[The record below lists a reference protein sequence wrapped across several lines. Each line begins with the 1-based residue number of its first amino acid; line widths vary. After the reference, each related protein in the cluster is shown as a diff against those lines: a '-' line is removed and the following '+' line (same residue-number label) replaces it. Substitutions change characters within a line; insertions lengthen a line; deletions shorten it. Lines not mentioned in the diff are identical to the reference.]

1 MRRRG
6 KWRNFGKRIIYSSIQ
21 RKKINLRHTA
31 SNLDEWFEDAVYPR
45 AAELGQEIE
54 KLQNKLNVLN
64 EALTGEMVDEY
75 GNQLDSNYQQGGR
88 PSDHDLEI
96 YDEIGGLYYELQILE
111 EQLLSIESMKLV
123 YLYKN
128 FEILLKDIIVEA
140 FPNVNKRDL
149 FQWENVKS
157 FLNSNGILFGSIQGY
172 SIVNEL
178 RIINNNIKHSSEID
192 DLTKKQNILE
202 FQNKEYF
209 DSNSIVSFYSR
220 IKNEPKAFLGR
231 LAEELIKYL
240 FVFDDDRVEK
250 IVTEYK
256 GRMDEESGKRLI
268 AELSKIYT

>member
-1 MRRRG
+1 MRSRG
-6 KWRNFGKRIIYSSIQ
+6 KWRKLGKRKVFSSIE

-31 SNLDEWFEDAVYPR
+31 NNIDEWFEDAVNPR

-54 KLQNKLNVLN
+54 KLQDKLNVLN
-64 EALTGEMVDEY
+64 ENLTGEMVDEY
-75 GNQLDSNYQQGGR
+75 GSQIDSNYEQGGR

-96 YDEIGGLYYELQILE
+96 YDEIGGLYYEVQILE

-128 FEILLKDIIVEA
+128 FEILLKDIIAEA
-140 FPNVNKRDL
+140 FPDVNKRDL

-157 FLNSNGILFGSIQGY
+157 FLNSNGIMFGNIQGY

-178 RIINNNIKHSSEID
+178 RIINNNIKHSGEID
-192 DLTKKQNILE
+192 ELTKKQHIPE
-202 FQNKEYF
+202 FHEKEYF
-209 DSNSIVSFYSR
+209 DFSSILSFYTR
-220 IKNEPKAFLGR
+220 IKNEPKAFLAN

-240 FVFDDDRVEK
+240 FVFDDDRIEK

-256 GRMDEESGKRLI
+256 RRMDEESGKRLV